1 MIKMVKIRKKLNAV
15 LFESS
20 LDTTWWFL
28 IGLITAL
35 FIMFTIISLGFGA
48 MLTNMILGALG
59 MLFDQLIPLLESW
72 GNSLVGIMESMFPA
86 EVNQAV
92 GIGVCVAIAAAILV
106 LFTLLAIKKP
116 EKMRLLENN
125 GNF

>member
-1 MIKMVKIRKKLNAV
+1 MVKIRKKLNAV

-28 IGLITAL
+28 IGLIIAL

-48 MLTNMILGALG
+48 MFTNMILGALG
-59 MLFDQLIPLLESW
+59 MLFDQFIPLLEGW

-92 GIGVCVAIAAAILV
+92 GVVVCVAIAAAILV